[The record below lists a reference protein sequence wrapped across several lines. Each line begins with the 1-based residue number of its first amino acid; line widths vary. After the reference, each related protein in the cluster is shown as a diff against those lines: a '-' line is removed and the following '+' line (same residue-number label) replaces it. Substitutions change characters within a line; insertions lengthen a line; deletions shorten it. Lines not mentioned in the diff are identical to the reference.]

1 MQAFLAG
8 AVLLVCLSLSLI
20 GGVQPPRLRTRRLAP
35 EFSAGAPL
43 AVGFGSWV
51 MWVLMFTALKVGFT
65 GTRNTGISVALL
77 VLCVL
82 VARPMVRMA
91 APARLE
97 ARRPLVAARAVGLCC
112 VVTAVMALM
121 PTRIGNE
128 AMAGLAVVYATT
140 AAVLG
145 LLRAVDHGYFPLVLL
160 WSALQK
166 ALLAAVTGYWIDHAG
181 ATLVPDP
188 DHATA
193 GALLLAVLWWSTVA
207 LSAGSAVAAAVRLVP
222 WLRSGPPADP
232 APPGVK
238 SWPPAVGDV
247 WTAELTHDDNNFKE
261 RPVLVLEHT
270 PGFVRVL
277 GVTSVDKSDRRRG
290 YLKLRSSEWE
300 GVLKKDSWLNLEIAH
315 IPYCD
320 FLWRHGE
327 CPDRVWD
334 LLCTEA
340 DVRERSAKAGPNPG
354 FTFRHRLRS
363 AMNGHVGRDARGVRA
378 RATPSARVAGGVR
391 GE

>member
-8 AVLLVCLSLSLI
+8 AVLLVGLSATLI
-20 GGVQPPRLRTRRLAP
+20 SGVQMPRLRSKRLFP
-35 EFSAGAPL
+35 EFLGGAPF

-51 MWVLMFTALKVGFT
+51 MWVLMFTALRVGFT
-65 GTRNTGISVALL
+65 GTRNTWICVGLL
-77 VLCVL
+77 ALCVL
-82 VARPMVRMA
+82 VARPMVRMV
-91 APARLE
+91 APARLKGS
-97 ARRPLVAARAVGLCC
+97 RLLVAARAVGLCS
-112 VVTAVMALM
+112 VVTGVMAFLA
-121 PTRIGNE
+121 TGIGNQ

-145 LLRAVDHGYFPLVLL
+145 LLRTVDHGYFPLVML

-166 ALLAAVTGYWIDHAG
+166 ALLAVVTGYWIDHTG
-181 ATLVPDP
+181 STLAPDP

-193 GALLLAVLWWSTVA
+193 GALLLAVLWWSTVGV
-207 LSAGSAVAAAVRLVP
+207 SAGCAVAAAVRLVP
-222 WLRSGPPADP
+222 WLRTGPPADP

-247 WTAELTHDDNNFKE
+247 WTAELTHDDNNYKE

-277 GVTSVDKSDRRRG
+277 GVTSVDKSDRKRG
-290 YLKLRSSEWE
+290 YLKLRLSEWE
-300 GVLKKDSWLNLEIAH
+300 GVLKKDGWLNLEIAH

-327 CPDRVWD
+327 CPDRVWN
-334 LLCTEA
+334 LLCTKA
-340 DVRERSAKAGPNPG
+340 DVRERPAKAGPAPG
-354 FTFRHRLRS
+354 FTFHHRLRS
-363 AMNGHVGRDARGVRA
+363 AMNGHVGRDARKVRA
-378 RATPSARVAGGVR
+378 DAGSRVRQPWARERV
-391 GE
+391 